1 MNNYEKQ
8 CEQWRLRFL
17 AMDQGELCR
26 RLPEIAAE
34 EDRLVLWHFGR
45 QFAVDRATGVIRV
58 LSDSRPVDV
67 TPRLNIY
74 TLFGYAA
81 AGARLSGEWVP
92 FRELRDGA
100 PFAPAFQNG
109 VLSPLA
115 ATFSGQEARLAA
127 AAEALRGRRIGPAA
141 FLLPAFQCIPAQL
154 LFWDGD
160 EDFPAQANL
169 LFDRSATDFIHI
181 ESVVTIAAEALYQ
194 LCEAAAALPVKGS
207 PFVRY

>member
-1 MNNYEKQ
+1 MNNYERQ

-17 AMDQGELCR
+17 DMDQAELCR
-26 RLPEIAAE
+26 RLPEVTMEAE
-34 EDRLVLWHFGR
+34 RLTLWHFGR
-45 QFAVDRATGVIRV
+45 QFAVDRTTGEIRV

-81 AGARLSGEWVP
+81 PGAHLTGEWVP

-109 VLSPLA
+109 VLTPLA
-115 ATFSGQEARLAA
+115 ATFSGQEPRLAA
-127 AAEALRGRRIGPAA
+127 AAEALRGRRTAPAA
-141 FLLPAFQCIPAQL
+141 FLLPAFRCIPIKM

-169 LFDRSATDFIHI
+169 LFDRSATDFIHV
-181 ESVVTIAAEALYQ
+181 ESIVTIAAEALHQ
-194 LCEAAAALPVKGS
+194 LSEAAELPIQGS